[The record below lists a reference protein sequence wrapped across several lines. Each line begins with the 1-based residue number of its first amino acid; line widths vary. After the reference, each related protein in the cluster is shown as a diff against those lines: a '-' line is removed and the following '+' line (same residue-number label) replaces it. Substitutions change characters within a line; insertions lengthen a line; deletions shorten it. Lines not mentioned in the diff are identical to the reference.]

1 MKGKAGMRTNSFLI
15 PEFLT
20 CDLTPGLWPQYR
32 GFARSLCVI
41 TLALPFLTGCNMK
54 DLMIEEMEAAYRGV
68 SQKKGDTH
76 QDRDAAVSAVLH
88 KYFPPGMKTEE
99 AFKLLR
105 QLKERRFDVSEY
117 RHEGA
122 RIWPDGELKP
132 YLYEE
137 TRRNMQQQIPKGGSR
152 FHAEKKY
159 GTQITALATKHV
171 YISFRV
177 GDGSG
182 VITEVKGNLT
192 ASGI

>member
-1 MKGKAGMRTNSFLI
+1 
-15 PEFLT
+15 
-20 CDLTPGLWPQYR
+20 
-32 GFARSLCVI
+32 
-41 TLALPFLTGCNMK
+41 MK
-54 DLMIEEMEAAYRGV
+54 DPMIEEMEAAYRGV

-88 KYFPPGMKTEE
+88 KYFPPGMKTED

-105 QLKERRFDVSEY
+105 QLKERGFDVSEY

-137 TRRNMQQQIPKGGSR
+137 TRRNMQQQIPKGVSR